1 EVFFIETVEDLID
14 MGYFD
19 DYDCE
24 MGWDYR
30 DESLDDDFSVT
41 MDSEEEDDL
50 GSDFDAMSEMD
61 EMEEDL
67 ESPSEDERFE
77 YMYRRNVIERGA
89 SFDDDES
96 EDEEEMEVESSV
108 AEDELIYRMASD
120 QLLGGDNSAIWP
132 SLLYPPLSITSRTA
146 RSMSVSPFSPSFWLP
161 PPHEQYDGVDGD
173 YCNSAMWP
181 SLLYPPLS
189 ITSRAARSTSV
200 SPPPPPMAPSQEQYD
215 GVSGIIQRFQSL
227 ENQSNGFT
235 GFSSSSGMSSGMISP
250 PASPSSPY
258 PPPRRSSLTYQSI
271 EVSKSDCGRCS
282 SPTSSL
288 GYLPSPSCSA
298 PTSPNLAPAIP
309 SPIASSALK
318 GKDRPQRLD
327 SAQILAEVAERKRK
341 GLGAFDSSTASTS
354 RFGVDFNKPTGIT
367 STTILDHLQHVC
379 KRNQSHPLVKGVL
392 EVDGSKRAQKRG
404 LVKIGHGGTLDPLA
418 RGIVVVGMGTGC
430 KKLHNMSGSSK
441 VYIAEAR
448 LGYSSTT
455 LDSTGSLVD
464 QKPTDHITK
473 ERLLDAV
480 QAFKGEISQTPPLY
494 SALNMD
500 GKRLYDYA
508 REGIPLPREIP
519 SRKVQIYGLDLL
531 SYPDEVTVPDPC
543 LQAFGFQLDT
553 DSSDASVSDSSVVN
567 SCDNVTLSGDED
579 DKSTA
584 GSNDDLKDGI
594 QEEQNTFRPKKFSD
608 PILTDPNHIPIPP
621 PTIGDKSLY
630 FHIRVHCSSGTYIR
644 TLIADIAS
652 HLGTVGLMTDLLRV
666 EQSGYRLGGPATL
679 EMRECEDLERVEDAI
694 QAGNRIWDE
703 RTRQHQG

>member
-1 EVFFIETVEDLID
+1 

-19 DYDCE
+19 DYDSE

-50 GSDFDAMSEMD
+50 GSDYDLMSERD
-61 EMEEDL
+61 ETEEDL
-67 ESPSEDERFE
+67 VSPSEDERFE

-89 SFDDDES
+89 SFDDDDS
-96 EDEEEMEVESSV
+96 ECEMEVESSV
-108 AEDELIYRMASD
+108 AEDDQVNVGFTSISIYGPALVTFIA
-120 QLLGGDNSAIWP
+120 LLLATPIP
-132 SLLYPPLSITSRTA
+132 RA
-146 RSMSVSPFSPSFWLP
+146 
-161 PPHEQYDGVDGD
+161 QY
-173 YCNSAMWP
+173 
-181 SLLYPPLS
+181 
-189 ITSRAARSTSV
+189 
-200 SPPPPPMAPSQEQYD
+200 E
-215 GVSGIIQRFQSL
+215 GVSGIIQRFQYL
-227 ENQSNGFT
+227 EDQNRSNGSTRF
-235 GFSSSSGMSSGMISP
+235 GMSSGMISP
-250 PASPSSPY
+250 PASPSSPH
-258 PPPRRSSLTYQSI
+258 PPPRRSSLTYQSVT
-271 EVSKSDCGRCS
+271 VSKSECGRSS

-288 GYLPSPSCSA
+288 GYLPSPSSSV
-298 PTSPNLAPAIP
+298 PTSPNLAPAIT

-318 GKDRPQRLD
+318 GKDGPPRSD
-327 SAQILAEVAERKRK
+327 SAHTLAEVTERKRN
-341 GLGAFDSSTASTS
+341 GLGAFASSTASTS
-354 RFGVDFNKPTGIT
+354 RSLIALSSKLSITNATKPKTPKHVPLTGLFAVNKPTGIT
-367 STTILDHLQHVC
+367 STTILDRLQHVC

-464 QKPTDHITK
+464 QKPTNHITK
-473 ERLLDAV
+473 ERLLDAL

-519 SRKVQIYGLDLL
+519 SRKVQIHGLDLL
-531 SYPDEVTVPDPC
+531 SYPDEVTVTDPC

-567 SCDNVTLSGDED
+567 SYDNATLSGDED
-579 DKSTA
+579 DKNAA
-584 GSNDDLKDGI
+584 GSNDDLKNGI

-608 PILTDPNHIPIPP
+608 PTLTDPNHIPIPP

-703 RTRQHQG
+703 RTRQHQE